1 MNVETSSAVR
11 LSLSSSSASVNRPL
25 YDPLSLYPENCKERK
40 DGKIMALEPVLNII
54 KPVLDPLNIYSNKAQ
69 VNEDVVM
76 SKAVPFL
83 PRPISL
89 NINDE
94 DGEELAG
101 DYGFDPFNFADTPN
115 NLIWQR
121 QAELKHSRI
130 AMLAA
135 VGWPV
140 SELLHKSLAKSFYL
154 ENLLRE
160 GDKVPSVLN
169 GGLGRVSPIFWAV
182 AFSIIATIEIFN
194 LSENVTP
201 AIFDPLQMYPKSF
214 EERRQMEAKEL
225 INGRLAMCA
234 ILVYVVTEFLSSNG
248 IVSVTPFFKI

>member
-25 YDPLSLYPENCKERK
+25 YDPLSLYPEDCKERK

-89 NINDE
+89 NINEE